1 MAAATGALALA
12 LAGVGLSVYQ
22 YSKATKK
29 EQKAQKAADE
39 ATEALEATIQEGVEN
54 KMSALKIP
62 TKGIKHEEAVMARA
76 VGSGVEAAQQAGA
89 AGVIG
94 GVGRITQAA
103 GEQSAQQAAR
113 IEQAEFGRD
122 KLVAQQEQ
130 DIALLKYQGMTGLH
144 GSQIAG
150 AGQAAADAY
159 AAQQAAILGAQE
171 SLTSASE
178 SMGGGGKKEEEE
190 PE

>member
-1 MAAATGALALA
+1 MAAATAVIA
-12 LAGVGLSVYQ
+12 LAGVGLSAYQ
-22 YSKATKK
+22 YSKAAEK

-62 TKGIKHEEAVMARA
+62 TKGIEHEEAVMARA

-130 DIALLKYQGMTGLH
+130 DIDVTVVDDE
-144 GSQIAG
+144 
-150 AGQAAADAY
+150 AD
-159 AAQQAAILGAQE
+159 E
-171 SLTSASE
+171 D
-178 SMGGGGKKEEEE
+178 
-190 PE
+190 